1 MMASRVPLSAPG
13 PQSAGLAAC
22 LARGEAVVLVT
33 VTEARGSTPREVGA
47 CMAVGADWQTGT
59 VGGGRL
65 EHLGLETARRLLAE
79 GGEPVRLDV
88 PLGPA
93 VGQCCGGHVVLTVE
107 RVDEAVLYRLRAAE
121 ATALAGQPWLMLFGA
136 GHVGKAVARA
146 MAPLPLRLVWVDS
159 RASEFPP
166 DPPVDADIR
175 VATELPSQVALAPPG
190 AGYLIMTHNHDL
202 DFAITAEAVQRTDT
216 AYVGLI
222 GSHTK
227 RQRFSRW
234 YQAQGYDPNHLRRLI
249 CPIGAGLSG
258 DKRPEVI
265 AALTAAEVLTALLR
279 RPPQTT
285 VMMGDIYGAI

>member
-1 MMASRVPLSAPG
+1 MTVPLSAPG
-13 PQSAGLAAC
+13 PMSAILAAR
-22 LARGEAVVLVT
+22 LARGEAVALVM
-33 VTEARGSTPREVGA
+33 VAEARGSTPREAGA
-47 CMAVGADWQTGT
+47 CMAVGPDWQAGT

-65 EHLGLETARRLLAE
+65 EQLGLETARRLLAE
-79 GGEPVRLDV
+79 GGDPVRLDV

-93 VGQCCGGHVVLTVE
+93 VGQCCGGHVALTVE

-121 ATALAGQPWLMLFGA
+121 ATAVAGQPWLMLFGA

-146 MAPLPLRLVWVDS
+146 VAPLPLRLVWVDS

-202 DFAITAEAVQRTDT
+202 DFAITAEAVRRTDA

-234 YQAQGYDPNHLRRLI
+234 YLAQGYEPDHLKRLV
-249 CPIGAGLSG
+249 CPIGPGVAG

-265 AALTAAEVLTALLR
+265 AALTTAEVLAALLR

-285 VMMGDIYGAI
+285 VMMGDILGPVGP

>member
-1 MMASRVPLSAPG
+1 MTSLISPSSAPLSAT
-13 PQSAGLAAC
+13 LAARVA
-22 LARGEAVVLVT
+22 LGDPVALVT
-33 VTEARGSTPREVGA
+33 VAEARGSTPREAGA
-47 CMAVGADWQTGT
+47 SMAVGADWQVGT

-65 EHLGLETARRLLAE
+65 EHLGLETARRLLVE
-79 GGEPVRLDV
+79 GGGPVRLDV

-93 VGQCCGGHVVLTVE
+93 VGQCCGGHVVLMVE
-107 RVDEAVLYRLRAAE
+107 RVDEAVLHHLRAAE
-121 ATALAGQPWLMLFGA
+121 TTALAGQPWLMLFGA

-146 MAPLPLRLVWVDS
+146 VAPLPLRLVWLDS

-166 DPPVDADIR
+166 DPPADADIR
-175 VATELPSQVALAPPG
+175 IATDLPAQVALAPPTS
-190 AGYLIMTHNHDL
+190 GYLVMTHNHDL
-202 DFAITAEAVQRTDT
+202 DFAITAQALQRTGA

-234 YQAQGYDPNHLRRLI
+234 YQAQGLDPAHLRRLV

-265 AALTAAEVLTALLR
+265 AALTTAEVLVALMR
-279 RPPQTT
+279 RAPETT
-285 VMMGDIYGAI
+285 VMMGDTSGVTDR